1 MHISSGEVLFR
12 LVVATLVASAIGLDR
27 ERHERSA
34 GLRTHALVGLAAC
47 LFTIISAFGFS
58 DALGFHVALDP
69 SRVAAQVASGIGF
82 IGAGAIIMRKQM
94 VHGLTTAASIWTVA
108 ALGMAVGCGLYV
120 AAIAATLIA
129 LLLLLAVK
137 VLEKRLEKG
146 RRERKIIATFDSGT
160 VTLAGIIAT
169 LDAAGVQ
176 PTRISF
182 QASEDRG
189 KQRVRIGVRKEDSQ
203 KIGKALQN
211 LITMPGVSD
220 ANANFN

>member
-1 MHISSGEVLFR
+1 MHISSGEVLLR
-12 LVVATLVASAIGLDR
+12 LVVATLVAGAIGLDR

-47 LFTIISAFGFS
+47 LFTIVSAFGFS
-58 DALGFHVALDP
+58 DALGFHVTLDP

-108 ALGMAVGCGLYV
+108 ALGMAAGCGLYI
-120 AAIAATLIA
+120 AAITATFIA

-137 VLEKRLEKG
+137 MLEKRLEKG
-146 RRERKIIATFDSGT
+146 RRQQRIVATFDSGM

-169 LDAAGVQ
+169 LDSAGVQ
-176 PTRISF
+176 PTKISF
-182 QASEDRG
+182 HESDDQG
-189 KQRVRIGVRKEDSQ
+189 KQRVRIGLRREDSQ

-211 LITMPGVSD
+211 LITTPGVSD
-220 ANANFN
+220 ANADFN